1 MAPEQKRFY
10 SDKSAYLTALV
21 AALDSA
27 LRVADTL
34 DRHELTSGSGGDAG
48 LIAVRE
54 LIVDAQASVSALRDK
69 VEALL

>member
-1 MAPEQKRFY
+1 MAPEKKRFY
-10 SDKSAYLTALV
+10 EDKSAYLTALV
-21 AALDSA
+21 GALDTA

-34 DRHELTSGSGGDAG
+34 DHHELASGDGGDAG

-54 LIVDAQASVSALRDK
+54 LIVDAQASVVSLRDK

>member
-10 SDKSAYLTALV
+10 ESKSAYLTALV

-34 DRHELTSGSGGDAG
+34 DRHELSAGGGADAG

-54 LIVDAQASVSALRDK
+54 LIVDAQASVAALRDK